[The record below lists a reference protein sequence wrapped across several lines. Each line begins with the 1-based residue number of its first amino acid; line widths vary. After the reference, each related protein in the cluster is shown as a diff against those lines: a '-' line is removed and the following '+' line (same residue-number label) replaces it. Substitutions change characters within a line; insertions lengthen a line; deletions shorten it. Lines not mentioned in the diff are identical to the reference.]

1 MLPVAI
7 LAGGFATRLWP
18 LTETVPK
25 SLIEIRDRPFID
37 WQLKLLAQNEV
48 KRVVICVA
56 HKAEMIQKFVGN
68 GSRYGIQVNYSEDG
82 PTQLGTGG
90 AIRNALPSLGNEFM
104 VLYGDSYLPIV
115 YKDVEAAFYR
125 ARKPALM
132 TVYRNDGA
140 YDTSNVVFS
149 DGKLQKYS
157 KGGQDP
163 AMTHIDYGLS
173 VFDGS
178 IFESYPLGSQL
189 DLSDICANL
198 SAADFLAGYEV
209 HERFYEV
216 GSHKGI
222 EDFSQYIERKHGVL

>member
-18 LTETVPK
+18 LAKTLPK
-25 SLIEIRDRPFID
+25 ALIEICGRPFID
-37 WQLKLLAQNEV
+37 WQMKLLAQNEIE
-48 KRVVICVA
+48 RVVICVA
-56 HKAEMIQKFVGN
+56 HKAEMIQAFVGD
-68 GSRYGIQVNYSEDG
+68 GRRYGIQVDYSKDG

-104 VLYGDSYLPIV
+104 VLYGDSYLPIA
-115 YKDVEAAFYR
+115 YRDVEAAFHR

-140 YDTSNVVFS
+140 YDASNVVFS
-149 DGKLQKYS
+149 YGQLQKYS

-173 VFDGS
+173 AFDS
-178 IFESYPLGSQL
+178 SLFERYPLGSYI

-198 SAADFLAGYEV
+198 SATESLAGYEI
-209 HERFYEV
+209 HERFYEI
-216 GSHKGI
+216 GSHRGI
-222 EDFSQYIERKHGVL
+222 KDFSQYIERNHNVV